1 MNSSKI
7 SRILIACAALAAG
20 IGTAGAQES
29 TGQTIKQ
36 DAKTAG
42 HAVGDAGRDVGH
54 ATRDTAV
61 KVGHGARDAGVN
73 RRRFD

>member
-1 MNSSKI
+1 MSSSKI

-36 DAKTAG
+36 DAKAALDK
-42 HAVGDAGRDVGH
+42 AVERGNEAIQQ
-54 ATRDTAV
+54 AIAQ
-61 KVGHGARDAGVN
+61 
-73 RRRFD
+73 